1 MTLTF
6 ACKSL
11 AVIALWTLAATAFA
25 QYKSV
30 GPDGRVTYSD
40 VPPPANAR
48 VLDQRKPVADS
59 APAPVL
65 PFAVQQAASRFPV
78 TLYTGD
84 KCAPCNDARAYLRAR
99 GVPFAERTVTSD
111 EDIALFKQQSP
122 DGTAP
127 VVTVGGRKSVGFS
140 ETALAGLLDSAG
152 YPATATLPRDYQNP
166 APTPLSPNT
175 RAAAQTVAQTPPA
188 TTGRRPAATT
198 PEASAAPAPN
208 TGTPGFRF

>member
-1 MTLTF
+1 MIKF
-6 ACKSL
+6 ACRFVAVVAFSSL
-11 AVIALWTLAATAFA
+11 AAATAA

-40 VPPPANAR
+40 VPPPVNAR
-48 VLDQRKPVADS
+48 VLDQKKAAVDS
-59 APAPVL
+59 TPAPAL

-84 KCAPCNDARAYLRAR
+84 KCAPCNDARTYLRAR

-111 EDIALFKQQSP
+111 EDIALFRQQSP

-127 VVTVGGRKSVGFS
+127 VVTVGGRKSIGFS

-152 YPATATLPRDYQNP
+152 YPATAVLPRDYQNP
-166 APTPLSPNT
+166 APTPLSPST
-175 RAAAQTVAQTPPA
+175 RAPAQSVAQTPPTA
-188 TTGRRPAATT
+188 PGRRPAPTT
-198 PEASAAPAPN
+198 PDASAAPAPS
-208 TGTPGFRF
+208 TGPSGFRF